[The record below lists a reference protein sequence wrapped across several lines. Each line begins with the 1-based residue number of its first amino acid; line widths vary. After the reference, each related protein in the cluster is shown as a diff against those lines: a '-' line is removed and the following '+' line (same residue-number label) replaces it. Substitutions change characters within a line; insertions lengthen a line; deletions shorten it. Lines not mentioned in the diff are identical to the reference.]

1 MKLVMDAR
9 HHVTEHKVDPPSMQ
23 QPVKEASPQTLL
35 VREILTK
42 RKRLTEEANTLRE
55 KRRKFTVSTRVLDGV
70 MPGLPLELKEEIC
83 TFSMITKPI
92 LQGEVNAAEAR
103 LNTFGT
109 TIFPGSFSQYLLY
122 PLGCGEP
129 AGLVELKR
137 LIKNTRERLWEGDY
151 GDCDTKTTVSRATA
165 LRKLAGLECSLR
177 LRISLTYQVK
187 APHVTT
193 FYYHW
198 LNYEGEDGRP
208 LHRRVGDLALVRDV
222 WQNIGLFLTYLNV
235 NTLCCTSTQFLCLFY
250 SFPTES
256 NKFVVLL

>member
-1 MKLVMDAR
+1 MDIP
-9 HHVTEHKVDPPSMQ
+9 TQ
-23 QPVKEASPQTLL
+23 QREMLHPPVKEASPQTLL

-42 RKRLTEEANTLRE
+42 RKRLTEEANALRE

-70 MPGLPLELKEEIC
+70 MPGLPLALKEEIC
-83 TFSMITKPI
+83 TFSMLTKPK
-92 LQGEVNAAEAR
+92 LLEEVRLAEQR
-103 LNTFGT
+103 LNSFGT
-109 TIFPGSFSQYLLY
+109 GSDPHDPFSQRFLY
-122 PLGCGEP
+122 PFPCPVDTEITVLQRRIRETRQ
-129 AGLVELKR
+129 R
-137 LIKNTRERLWEGDY
+137 LREGDY
-151 GDCDTKTTVSRATA
+151 GDCDTKTTISRVTAYRLLNSMQRTLDRHVSR
-165 LRKLAGLECSLR
+165 L
-177 LRISLTYQVK
+177 YQVK

-256 NKFVVLL
+256 NKFVILLYIFIDFVH